1 MTIKTRIKAD
11 NLHVV
16 AVVRS

>member
-1 MTIKTRIKAD
+1 MMIKTRIKAD
-11 NLHVV
+11 NFHVV